1 MFILQRYKYY
11 ILNQKKSEKK
21 FMELQKNERTGER
34 MLFIVVPR
42 LGIMRKS
49 AIDAFQKQPPL
60 IYAEQ
65 LHVED

>member
-21 FMELQKNERTGER
+21 FH
-34 MLFIVVPR
+34 
-42 LGIMRKS
+42 GIAKKIENNPCRCKPHWQIALKS
-49 AIDAFQKQPPL
+49 VDAFQKQPPL

>member
-21 FMELQKNERTGER
+21 FHGIAKKNERTGER

-42 LGIMRKS
+42 LGIMRK
-49 AIDAFQKQPPL
+49 KC
-60 IYAEQ
+60 Y
-65 LHVED
+65 